1 MSERRHHPRVTA
13 RSTGEVRCTSRDAE
27 AEGLAP
33 HDLARKLIDV
43 SAKGICIVTSGRL
56 RPGLALSVDLNLP
69 GVAHRKRL
77 RGVVRWSTTVE
88 SKGRTAHVAGVEF
101 ERADASLVPPEKES
115 RSNTP
120 STATIRA
127 LDPNRRHKRF
137 QPERAEVTLLPRD
150 LLRSLGFKR
159 NSGKRVKDV
168 SLGGAQIVSVRPL
181 KPGAK
186 VDLTIQFLYPQVSV
200 SAAGVVRWCRR
211 DTMSVEKRWFVG
223 VVFKDLDPR
232 SDLALKNAEDV
243 FLSKPP

>member
-13 RSTGEVRCTSRDAE
+13 LSAGEVRCTSRDAE
-27 AEGLAP
+27 AEGLPP

-43 SAKGICIVTSGRL
+43 GAKGICLVTSGRL
-56 RPGLALSVDLNLP
+56 RPGLSLSVDLDLP
-69 GVAHRKRL
+69 GVARRKQL

-101 ERADASLVPPEKES
+101 ERADASLVPAVKEPP
-115 RSNTP
+115 SNP
-120 STATIRA
+120 PATATIRA

-137 QPERAEVTLLPRD
+137 QPERAGVTLLPRD
-150 LLRSLGFKR
+150 WVRSLGFRR

-181 KPGAK
+181 KTGTK

-211 DTMSVEKRWFVG
+211 DTMSAEKRWFVG
-223 VVFKDLDPR
+223 IVFKDLDPR
-232 SDLALKNAEDV
+232 SDLALKHAEDV
-243 FLSKPP
+243 FLGGPR